1 MTTDE
6 HRDDLRIAQ
15 ALSALGS
22 LDLGPDPVLEAP
34 STGRARSRNL
44 THRRGLFA
52 GFAVAGALAVAIV
65 AVVLHPPV
73 TVAPTTGTSP
83 VAASTVDA
91 VGLTADR
98 YEEVMRDA
106 DAMTASF

>member
-15 ALSALGS
+15 ALSPIER
-22 LDLGPDPVLEAP
+22 LDLGPEPGLGAP
-34 STGRARSRNL
+34 STGRVRSRTR

-65 AVVLHPPV
+65 AVVLHTPGQKL
-73 TVAPTTGTSP
+73 TVAKGTLDQQL
-83 VAASTVDA
+83 AAAIIGSWDV
-91 VGLTADR
+91 
-98 YEEVMRDA
+98 A
-106 DAMTASF
+106 DAHGVS